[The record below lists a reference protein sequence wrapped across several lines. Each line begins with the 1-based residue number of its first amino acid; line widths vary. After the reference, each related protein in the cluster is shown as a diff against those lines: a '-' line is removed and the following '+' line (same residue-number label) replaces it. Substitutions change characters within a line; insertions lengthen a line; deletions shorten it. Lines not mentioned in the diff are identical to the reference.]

1 MKACERSTI
10 PSSFGD
16 LDVEARFDTNRDANL
31 PFATDAVF
39 EVAVTLPSGEVLTVD
54 LTDFAKQ
61 FARNFK

>member
-16 LDVEARFDTNRDANL
+16 LDVEARFDTNQDA
-31 PFATDAVF
+31 PVF